1 MLYNSF
7 VIFVIFLIAE
17 VILLAILFAVESP
30 VASAVFGT
38 TLLGAVFAA
47 SIPVFLHYLLVFS
60 HIYVQVFLKIT
71 KIHILE
77 HIFFLDSS
85 EYLSYV
91 NLFQ

>member
-17 VILLAILFAVESP
+17 VILLVILFAVESP

-38 TLLGAVFAA
+38 TLLGAVFAV

-77 HIFFLDSS
+77 HIFFS
-85 EYLSYV
+85 
-91 NLFQ
+91 

>member
-60 HIYVQVFLKIT
+60 LYICPSFLENNKNPYSWT
-71 KIHILE
+71 Y
-77 HIFFLDSS
+77 FFSWLKWIS
-85 EYLSYV
+85 
-91 NLFQ
+91 